1 MEMNE
6 HHKAGFVNI
15 IGKPNVGKSTLI
27 NALIGEKVS
36 IVSPKVQTTRHRIL
50 GIINGDDFQVI
61 FSDTPGIIDQPKY
74 MLQEAMMRFVHDA
87 LADADV
93 VFYMVDNTESPE
105 VEQPLLNNIMREGL
119 PLFIVINKIDK
130 MNQEEVVALMN
141 RWKQVVREDQ
151 IIPVSATKGF
161 NLQSII
167 QAAKDNLPENPP
179 YFDKEMYT
187 DRSERFLAS
196 EVIREKIYN
205 RTRQE
210 IPYST
215 EVIVTSFK
223 EEETIIKIAAEI
235 FVNRESQKPILIGRG
250 GELMKKI
257 GTDARKE
264 LEEVYGKKVFLE
276 LYVKVKE
283 DWRENPNML
292 RQFGYES

>member
-1 MEMNE
+1 
-6 HHKAGFVNI
+6 
-15 IGKPNVGKSTLI
+15 
-27 NALIGEKVS
+27 
-36 IVSPKVQTTRHRIL
+36 
-50 GIINGDDFQVI
+50 
-61 FSDTPGIIDQPKY
+61 
-74 MLQEAMMRFVHDA
+74 
-87 LADADV
+87 
-93 VFYMVDNTESPE
+93 VDNTESPE
-105 VEQPLLNNIMREGL
+105 LEQPLLNNIMREGL

-223 EEETIIKIAAEI
+223 EEETIIRIAAEI